1 MFQVPLCAHVLWKH
15 RLMPCQWWWRRYQF
29 VFSTRIKPRGSP
41 GFVLYLVHFAQLEH
55 HSPRIRFSFSFL
67 SQDGPPTGSGAPE
80 GQLQQQM
87 PSKWNALSV
96 RHNACHR
103 DDRVLGFSL
112 HTSAVDGSHA
122 LFFSSHKFTAICLA
136 SGWRHTSYRIQGV
149 GWFWRSGL
157 HLIWLACNC
166 WNFRFLKSTKQRT

>member
-1 MFQVPLCAHVLWKH
+1 MLYVAPLCHNSFKHTCFKSPCVLMSFGNINWRPANDDDEDISLFSAHGFNQEGHPVLCCTLCTLH
-15 RLMPCQWWWRRYQF
+15 SLIII
-29 VFSTRIKPRGSP
+29 VLGSDS
-41 GFVLYLVHFAQLEH
+41 HF
-55 HSPRIRFSFSFL
+55 FL

-122 LFFSSHKFTAICLA
+122 LFFFLLTNLRRLA
-136 SGWRHTSYRIQGV
+136 WLQVEGI
-149 GWFWRSGL
+149 
-157 HLIWLACNC
+157 HLTGFRVLDGFGSRDYIW
-166 WNFRFLKSTKQRT
+166 SD

>member
-1 MFQVPLCAHVLWKH
+1 M
-15 RLMPCQWWWRRYQF
+15 
-29 VFSTRIKPRGSP
+29 
-41 GFVLYLVHFAQLEH
+41 LYLVHFAQLEH

-112 HTSAVDGSHA
+112 RTSAVDGSHA
-122 LFFSSHKFTAICLA
+122 LFFFFSQIYGDLLGFRLKAYILQDSGCWMVLA
-136 SGWRHTSYRIQGV
+136 VGITSDLT
-149 GWFWRSGL
+149 SM
-157 HLIWLACNC
+157 
-166 WNFRFLKSTKQRT
+166 